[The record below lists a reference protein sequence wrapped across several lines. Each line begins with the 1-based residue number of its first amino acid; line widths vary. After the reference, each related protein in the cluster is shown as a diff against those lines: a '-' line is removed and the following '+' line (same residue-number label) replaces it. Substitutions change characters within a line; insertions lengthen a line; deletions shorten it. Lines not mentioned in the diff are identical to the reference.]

1 MENNNCC
8 CKQKNTPRSDAE
20 KKALENRIN
29 RLSGQLN
36 GIKNM
41 IENDRYCG
49 DILIQVSA
57 AMSALQNIGYIIL
70 EDHMG
75 SCVADEIK
83 KGNTEIISETIDLIK
98 KLR

>member
-8 CKQKNTPRSDAE
+8 CKLKKTPRNDAE

-29 RLSGQLN
+29 RLTGQLN

-49 DILIQVSA
+49 DILIQLSA

-83 KGNTEIISETIDLIK
+83 NGNTEIISETIDLIK